1 MAANSNARRRP
12 PAKSRRNPKSNV
24 DFTDRER
31 VKKAARSASGFIHV
45 VRLIILS
52 LGASAIAGTTIA
64 IVNPPNRELAKPT
77 DLPSPPVKS
86 STVSAFDSLKLT
98 RSRPELTTLLE
109 ELGQKNSKLDA
120 NYLFVDL
127 ASGEYAGTGIDRVF
141 PAASTI
147 KLPILIA
154 LFQEIEQ
161 RKVRWDEQLTIDKKS
176 IAAGSGELQTRT
188 PGTTVSVLEAATK
201 MMKISDNTATNLLID
216 RLGGK
221 LALNERFRTWG
232 LATTAIN
239 DRLPDLAGKN
249 ITTVGELSRSL
260 VAIFGG
266 ASPAKQRSKLVS
278 DASRSQILGMMTNT
292 SSNTM
297 LPRGLGKDAKIAHK
311 TGDIGTAI
319 ADVGTIELPSGKVY
333 LATVMVK
340 RPHNDP
346 AGPELVRQM
355 SKTAYQHFSKQQPTT
370 AATTFPKTSGE

>member
-1 MAANSNARRRP
+1 M
-12 PAKSRRNPKSNV
+12 
-24 DFTDRER
+24 
-31 VKKAARSASGFIHV
+31 

-64 IVNPPNRELAKPT
+64 IVDPPKRELAKQIDPPAPQPKK
-77 DLPSPPVKS
+77 LP
-86 STVSAFDSLKLT
+86 SAFDSLKLI
-98 RSRPELTTLLE
+98 RSQPELTALLQN
-109 ELGQKNSKLDA
+109 LSQKNSKLDT
-120 NYLFVDL
+120 NYLFIDL
-127 ASGEYAGTGIDRVF
+127 ASGEYAAAGIERIF

-147 KLPILIA
+147 KLPILLA

-161 RKVRWDEQLTIDKKS
+161 HKVRWDEQLTLDKKS
-176 IAAGSGELQTRT
+176 IADGSGDLQERT

-232 LATTAIN
+232 LTKTAIN

-249 ITTVGELSRSL
+249 ITTVGELSRTL
-260 VAIFGG
+260 AAI
-266 ASPAKQRSKLVS
+266 QRGKIVS
-278 DASRSQILGMMTNT
+278 AASRSQILGMMSNI

-297 LPRGLGKDAKIAHK
+297 LPKGLGKDAKIAHK

-319 ADVGTIELPSGKVY
+319 ADVGAIELPSGKVY

-346 AGPELVRQM
+346 DGPELVRQM
-355 SKTAYQHFSKQQPTT
+355 SKTAYQHFLKSQPTP
-370 AATTFPKTSGE
+370 AASTPSKTSGR